1 MEHNAVQHLHSA
13 TLDSATSKSATLNS
27 ATLKKCRIN
36 SKTQNRATLINAKE
50 KVQHQIMNIK

>member
-27 ATLKKCRIN
+27 ATLIVQYERVRHWY
-36 SKTQNRATLINAKE
+36 SAT
-50 KVQHQIMNIK
+50 IK

>member
-13 TLDSATSKSATLNS
+13 TSKSATLNR

>member
-27 ATLKKCRIN
+27 ATLIVQYER
-36 SKTQNRATLINAKE
+36 
-50 KVQHQIMNIK
+50 VQHWYIATIK